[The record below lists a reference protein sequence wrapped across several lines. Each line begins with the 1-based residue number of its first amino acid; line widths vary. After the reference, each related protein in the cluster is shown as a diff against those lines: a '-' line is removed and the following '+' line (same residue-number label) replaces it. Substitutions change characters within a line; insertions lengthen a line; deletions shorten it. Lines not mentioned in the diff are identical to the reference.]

1 MLRLSIQATEM
12 KAGHELPLFRFRE
25 ALSTQ
30 LKQTRDVT
38 KALRHS
44 LRATREF
51 FEASH
56 AAIAVARP
64 GEAEAELLLALPED
78 PHWDLG
84 LLAAFIGN
92 RYPAI
97 PPDLLMA
104 PLRRG
109 GRTWAAMALRRRAPF
124 DRGAIRPLLEIAVA
138 VSESIERIDLERM
151 LEVRDRIDRKMM
163 ERLRASDLFYQILD
177 GLRSLTRYDHSS
189 ALLIKDDSGL
199 LQLAA
204 EQIAWVKGKSR
215 RIGLCLPLEPD
226 VRDLIGGGEVFGFE
240 REGDVW
246 REWRGRPVTPLAD
259 LLDYNRTDEA
269 AHPEARERS
278 MLCAPLATGDGLL
291 GVLKVASRRPGSFG
305 PYEAGLVERFRS
317 HVSVAIRN
325 SQRAETLHARMIEA
339 ERKHAMADL
348 ARSVAHDVNNAL
360 GSVLPLV
367 QQLHAEARG
376 GKVDCEDLGGDLEQI
391 ERSLE
396 VCRRIF
402 GGMLAFARDGA
413 RSGGRAQVAQAVES
427 TLGVLRDGLDRMG
440 IGVDVV
446 LQEPL
451 PPVAGT
457 LSELEQVL
465 LNLLTNA
472 REAMPRGGRIDLR
485 ARPVPGGLEIVIA
498 DTGIGI
504 PPELLSRVQE
514 PFFTTKERGS
524 GLGLAICRSVV
535 WSMGGKLYLESEPGR
550 GTSVRVF
557 LPEGA

>member
-1 MLRLSIQATEM
+1 M

-51 FEASH
+51 FQASH
-56 AAIAVARP
+56 AAVAVARP
-64 GEAEAELLLALPED
+64 GEAEAELLLTLPD
-78 PHWDLG
+78 GAGWDLT

-92 RYPAI
+92 RYPTI
-97 PPDLLMA
+97 PQDMLVA

-109 GRTWAAMALRRRAPF
+109 GRTWAAIALRRRTPF
-124 DRGAIRPLLEIAVA
+124 DRGAIRPLLEIASA

-163 ERLRASDLFYQILD
+163 ERLRSNDLFYQILD

-189 ALLIKDDSGL
+189 ALLIQDGGSGGGAL
-199 LQLAA
+199 SLAA

-215 RIGLCLPLEPD
+215 RIGLCLPLEPE
-226 VRDLIGGGEVFGFE
+226 VRDLLGGGEVFGFE
-240 REGDVW
+240 REGDLW
-246 REWRGRPVTPLAD
+246 REWRGRPVTAVAG
-259 LLDYNRTDEA
+259 LLDYNRVDEPN
-269 AHPEARERS
+269 HPDARERS
-278 MLCAPLATGDGLL
+278 MLCAPLVTGDGLL
-291 GVLKVASRRPGSFG
+291 GVLKIASRRTGTFG
-305 PYEAGLVERFRS
+305 PYDAGLVERFRS
-317 HVSVAIRN
+317 HVAVAIRN
-325 SQRAETLHARMIEA
+325 SQRAETLHTRMIEA

-360 GSVLPLV
+360 GAVLPLV
-367 QQLHAEARG
+367 QQLHEEARG
-376 GKVDCEDLGGDLEQI
+376 GAVDCAELGGDLEQI
-391 ERSLE
+391 QRSLE

-402 GGMLAFARDGA
+402 GGMLSFARDGA
-413 RSGGRAQVAQAVES
+413 RAGGRAQVAQAVES

-440 IGVDVV
+440 ITVAVA
-446 LQEPL
+446 LEEPL
-451 PPVAGT
+451 PPVAGS

-472 REAMPRGGRIDLR
+472 REAMPAGGRIDLR
-485 ARPVPGGLEIVIA
+485 ARPVAGGLEIAIA

-504 PPELLSRVQE
+504 PPELLARVQE

-535 WSMGGKLYLESEPGR
+535 WSMGGKLYIESAPGQ
-550 GTSVRVF
+550 GTSVRIF
-557 LPEGA
+557 LPEPA

>member
-1 MLRLSIQATEM
+1 M

-44 LRATREF
+44 LRATRDF
-51 FEASH
+51 FDASH
-56 AAIAVARP
+56 AAIAVAHP
-64 GEAEAELLLALPED
+64 GEAVAELLLALPED
-78 PHWDLG
+78 PHWDLA
-84 LLAAFIGN
+84 LLGAFIGN
-92 RYPAI
+92 RYPTI
-97 PPDLLMA
+97 PPDQLVA

-109 GRTWAAMALRRRAPF
+109 GRTWAAIALRGRAAF
-124 DRGAIRPLLEIAVA
+124 DRGAIRPLLEIAAA

-163 ERLRASDLFYQILD
+163 ERLRPNDLFYQILD

-189 ALLIKDDSGL
+189 SLLIQDGGGA

-215 RIGLCLPLEPD
+215 RIGLCLPLGPEI
-226 VRDLIGGGEVFGFE
+226 RDLIGGGEVYGFE
-240 REGDVW
+240 REGETW
-246 REWRGRPVTPLAD
+246 REWKGRKVTALAD
-259 LLDYNRTDEA
+259 LLDYNHEDAA
-269 AHPEARERS
+269 AHPDGRERS
-278 MLCAPLATGDGLL
+278 MICAPLATGDGQL
-291 GVLKVASRRPGSFG
+291 GVLKVASRRSGTFG

-317 HVSVAIRN
+317 HVALAIRN

-367 QQLHAEARG
+367 QQMHAEALG
-376 GKVDCEDLGGDLEQI
+376 GKVDCRELGADLAQI
-391 ERSLE
+391 QRSLE

-402 GGMLAFARDGA
+402 GGMLSFARDGA
-413 RSGGRAQVAQAVES
+413 RTGGRAQVAQAVES
-427 TLGVLRDGLDRMG
+427 TLAVLRDSLDRMG
-440 IGVDVV
+440 IAVAVA
-446 LQEPL
+446 LEEPL
-451 PPVAGT
+451 PAVAGD

-472 REAMPRGGRIDLR
+472 REAMPRGGRIDLG
-485 ARPVPGGLEIVIA
+485 ARPVPGGLEITIT

-557 LPEGA
+557 LPEAA

>member
-1 MLRLSIQATEM
+1 M

-51 FEASH
+51 FGASQ

-64 GEAEAELLLALPED
+64 GEREAELLLTLPD
-78 PHWDLG
+78 GGGWDLA

-97 PPDLLMA
+97 PPDMLVA

-109 GRTWAAMALRRRAPF
+109 GRTWAAIALRGVRPF
-124 DRGAIRPLLEIAVA
+124 DRGAIRPLLEIASA

-151 LEVRDRIDRKMM
+151 IEVRDRIDRKMM
-163 ERLRASDLFYQILD
+163 ERLRSKDLFYQILD

-189 ALLIKDDSGL
+189 ALLIQDETGM
-199 LQLAA
+199 LQLVA
-204 EQIAWVKGKSR
+204 EQIAWRKAKSQ
-215 RIGLCLPLEPD
+215 RIGLCCLPLTPE
-226 VRDLIGGGEVFGFE
+226 VRDLIGSGEVFGFE
-240 REGDVW
+240 REGDDW

-259 LLDYNRTDEA
+259 LLDYNRADETG
-269 AHPEARERS
+269 HPEARERS

-291 GVLKVASRRPGSFG
+291 GVLKIASRRNGTFG

-317 HVSVAIRN
+317 HVALAIRN
-325 SQRAETLHARMIEA
+325 SQRAETLHTRMIEA

-367 QQLHAEARG
+367 QQLHAETRG
-376 GKVDCEDLGGDLEQI
+376 GSVDCAELGADLEQI
-391 ERSLE
+391 QRSLE

-402 GGMLAFARDGA
+402 GGMLSFARDGA
-413 RSGGRAQVAQAVES
+413 RTGGRAQVAQAVES
-427 TLGVLRDGLDRMG
+427 TLGVLGDGLDRMG
-440 IGVDVV
+440 IAVEVA
-446 LQEPL
+446 LEEPL
-451 PPVAGT
+451 PAVAGS

-472 REAMPRGGRIDLR
+472 REAMPGGGRIDLR

-498 DTGIGI
+498 DTGVGI
-504 PPELLSRVQE
+504 PPELLARVQE

-535 WSMGGKLYLESEPGR
+535 WSMGGKLYLESAPGK
-550 GTSVRVF
+550 GTSVRIF
-557 LPEGA
+557 LPEAV

>member
-1 MLRLSIQATEM
+1 M

-51 FEASH
+51 FQASH

-64 GEAEAELLLALPED
+64 GEAAAELLLAVPED
-78 PHWDLG
+78 LGWDLA
-84 LLAAFIGN
+84 LLAAFIHN
-92 RYPAI
+92 RYPEI
-97 PPDLLMA
+97 PKDLLVA

-109 GRTWAAMALRRRAPF
+109 GRTWAAIVLRGRGPF
-124 DRGAIRPLLEIAVA
+124 DRGAIRPLLEIASA

-163 ERLRASDLFYQILD
+163 ERLRSKDLFYQVLD

-189 ALLIKDDSGL
+189 ALLIQDGDGV

-215 RIGLCLPLEPD
+215 RIGLCLPLEPE

-259 LLDYNRTDEA
+259 LLDYNRVDA
-269 AHPEARERS
+269 PNHPDARERS

-291 GVLKVASRRPGSFG
+291 GVLKIASRRTGTFG
-305 PYEAGLVERFRS
+305 PYDAGLVERFRS
-317 HVSVAIRN
+317 HVAVAIRN
-325 SQRAETLHARMIEA
+325 SQRAETLHTRMIEA

-367 QQLHAEARG
+367 QQMHAEARG
-376 GKVDCEDLGGDLEQI
+376 GKVDCAELGADLEQI
-391 ERSLE
+391 QRSLE

-402 GGMLAFARDGA
+402 GGMLSFARDGV
-413 RSGGRAQVAQAVES
+413 RTGGRAQVAQAVES
-427 TLGVLRDGLDRMG
+427 TLGVLRDSLDRLG
-440 IGVDVV
+440 IAVDVA
-446 LQEPL
+446 LEEPL
-451 PPVAGT
+451 PPVAGS
-457 LSELEQVL
+457 LSELEQVM

-472 REAMPRGGRIDLR
+472 REAMPGGGRIDLR
-485 ARPVPGGLEIVIA
+485 ARPAPGGLEITIA

-504 PPELLSRVQE
+504 PAELLARVQE

-535 WSMGGKLYLESEPGR
+535 WSMGGKLYLESAPGQ
-550 GTSVRVF
+550 GTSVRIF
-557 LPEGA
+557 LPEPA